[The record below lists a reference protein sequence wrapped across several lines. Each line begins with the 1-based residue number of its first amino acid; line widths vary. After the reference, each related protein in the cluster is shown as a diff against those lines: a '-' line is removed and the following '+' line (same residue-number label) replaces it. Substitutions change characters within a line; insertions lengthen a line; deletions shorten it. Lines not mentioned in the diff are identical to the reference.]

1 MALFDQINSLKNN
14 RMSNNNNITEDIYFL
29 TDMKED
35 DLVKYHSEILALD
48 DLVKELSL
56 IVLDSK
62 ISLSQY
68 VKLSRR
74 YARLQFLLMI
84 IRNVYY

>member
-1 MALFDQINSLKNN
+1 MS
-14 RMSNNNNITEDIYFL
+14 SNNSVEDIYFL
-29 TDMKED
+29 VDMKED

-48 DLVKELSL
+48 DLMKELSL

-62 ISLSQY
+62 ICLSQY

-84 IRNVYY
+84 IRNVYYI